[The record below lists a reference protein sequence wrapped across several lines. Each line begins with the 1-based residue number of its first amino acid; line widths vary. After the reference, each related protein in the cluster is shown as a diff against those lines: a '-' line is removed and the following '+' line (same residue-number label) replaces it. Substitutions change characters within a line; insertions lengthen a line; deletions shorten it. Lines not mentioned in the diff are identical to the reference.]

1 MLDLFPEGF
10 EEAGAEESLELLA
23 FTDAAGEARARA
35 AFDEVSAEPVADGWE
50 EGWKRFHRAV
60 RIRSLWV
67 GPPWEAAPPDATEVV
82 IDPGRAFGTG
92 AHPTTQLCLE
102 LLHDLEHDSLLDV
115 GCGSG
120 VVSIAACK
128 LGFAPVTAV
137 DLDEAAVEAAR
148 RNALANRVEVDV
160 ELLDARTEALP
171 EARIAVAN
179 IDLATLAALS
189 IPGFCA
195 IVVASGYYAGD
206 APQLPGFEAI
216 ARRVRDGW
224 AADLFTRE

>member
-10 EEAGAEESLELLA
+10 EEAGAGESLELLA
-23 FTDAAGEARARA
+23 FTDAAGEACARA

-50 EGWKRFHRAV
+50 NEWKRFHRPV
-60 RIRSLWV
+60 RVRSLWV
-67 GPPWEAAPPDATEVV
+67 GPPWEDAPPDATAVV

-92 AHPTTQLCLE
+92 AHPTTQLCLD
-102 LLHDLEHDSLLDV
+102 LLHDLEQDSLLDV

-120 VVSIAACK
+120 VVSIAACR

-137 DLDEAAVEAAR
+137 DLDEAAIEAAR

-160 ELLDARTEALP
+160 QRLDVRTEPLP

-189 IPGFCA
+189 FPAFCGMV
-195 IVVASGYYAGD
+195 IASGYYAVE
-206 APQLPGFEAI
+206 ASQLPGFEAI

-224 AADLFTRE
+224 AADLFRRE